1 MSKRYFGNIVTAADA
16 FGLLI
21 PPVPPP
27 PPALYTFTTF
37 TFTNAGATG
46 TYGPTLAQCLGSY
59 NTSLYTWLTNTSYFN
74 MTSQGIQLWTV
85 PETAS
90 YTIEAKGARGGS
102 SSYGNGGNGA
112 TIKGTFSLTSGT
124 IIRILIGQSGI
135 DNSLVG
141 GGGGGTFVVNSAG
154 YTTNDILVIAGG
166 GGGGY
171 YSSYDSTYKYSSAT
185 TTANPGWSGG
195 YGRTAG
201 AAGTGGNGG
210 GIDQTGTGGGPG
222 GGFISN
228 GTLNGMYYQASEG
241 SGGYG
246 FINGGNAYPNE
257 TYWGGFGGGGSG
269 DWYSWTGGGGGGGY
283 NGGGGGHYYGPG
295 GGGSSYN
302 NGTSQINTANANYGH
317 GQVVIT
323 KV

>member
-1 MSKRYFGNIVTAADA
+1 MGNRFLGNIITAADTYGA
-16 FGLLI
+16 YI
-21 PPVPPP
+21 PPP

-37 TFTNAGATG
+37 TFTTGGATG
-46 TYGPTLAQCLGSY
+46 STGPSLATLLNSY
-59 NTSLYTWLTNTSYFN
+59 NTTAYPWLTNTSYFN

-85 PETAS
+85 PQTGS
-90 YTIEAKGARGGS
+90 YTINAKGARGGIS
-102 SSYGNGGNGA
+102 QYGAGGYGA
-112 TIKGTFSLTSGT
+112 SITGTFDLTKSD
-124 IIRILIGQSGI
+124 IIRILVGQSGI
-135 DNSLVG
+135 DNNIIG
-141 GGGGGTFVVNSAG
+141 GGGGGTFVVKNSG
-154 YTTNDILVIAGG
+154 NTTSDILVIAGG

-195 YGRTAG
+195 YSRTAG
-201 AAGTGGNGG
+201 VAGTGGGGG

-222 GGFISN
+222 GGFLTN
-228 GTLNGMYYQASEG
+228 GTLNGMYSATSEG
-241 SGGYG
+241 SGGYA
-246 FINGGNAYPNE
+246 FVNGGNAYANE

-302 NGTSQINTANANYGH
+302 NGTSQTNTANANNGH
-317 GQVVIT
+317 GQVIIT